1 MRVLKRTL
9 LPLLLLI
16 FVLSSLSCVKRIPGE
31 SEPSFIEIAYKSLSI
46 SKETYDMALTAGNL
60 LFSQGKITPEQVGE
74 TIRYASAYM
83 ELHNAA
89 VSALLKLKNSG
100 LDEDKNIYISIA
112 NDLAV
117 SLLNLTKYLEPIGKG
132 GI

>member
-16 FVLSSLSCVKRIPGE
+16 FILSSFSCVKRIPGE

-46 SKETYDMALTAGNL
+46 SKETYDLSLNLAGTFVL
-60 LFSQGKITPEQVGE
+60 QGKVTQAQANKVIE
-74 TIRYASAYM
+74 YANAYM
-83 ELHNAA
+83 LVHNDA

-100 LDEDKNIYISIA
+100 LEVDKNTYIA
-112 NDLAV
+112 LALDLTVTLAKLV
-117 SLLNLTKYLEPIGKG
+117 EYLDPIIKEAQ
-132 GI
+132 